1 MHEEISTRAS
11 HVAVLARYQ
20 RDVAATMYEEAKLM
34 SERAAVMRT
43 LAWAARAVAA
53 DRRRTDWSAAPRG

>member
-1 MHEEISTRAS
+1 
-11 HVAVLARYQ
+11 
-20 RDVAATMYEEAKLM
+20 MYEEAKLM

>member
-1 MHEEISTRAS
+1 
-11 HVAVLARYQ
+11 
-20 RDVAATMYEEAKLM
+20 MYEDAKLM

-53 DRRRTDWSAAPRG
+53 DRRRRTDWSAAPRG